1 MIYKQAEWRGRC
13 LLEKVALKRSKEGR
27 RDGKKEG
34 GRKVVWDLGGS
45 IGKAVGRGGTYTS
58 IGF

>member
-1 MIYKQAEWRGRC
+1 MERP
-13 LLEKVALKRSKEGR
+13 LSEKVALKRSKEGGR
-27 RDGKKEG
+27 EG
-34 GRKVVWDLGGS
+34 ERKVVGDLGGS